1 MLSVKNL
8 SVSIEEKSI
17 LQNISIEFLPG
28 STTALLG
35 PNGSGKSTLGNA
47 LLGAPF
53 LTLTEGQILF
63 DQEDV
68 TEAETA
74 LRSQKGMMLTFQ
86 SPLPLAGVSAMDLFR
101 AALVKKYS
109 AKELHSLAHQ
119 YAEELDLPKE
129 FLKRSLYEGFSGGE
143 RKKMEVLQVALFQPR
158 VVIFDEI
165 DTGVDVDALK
175 TITKFL
181 DKHLPTDT
189 TRIFITHSHKLL
201 TRIHPDQVVVLKQ
214 GRIVKTGDKKLAD
227 FIEANGFESFTS
239 EEFTDKL
246 A

>member
-1 MLSVKNL
+1 MLSIKNL

-17 LQNISIEFLPG
+17 LQNVSLNFPTG

-47 LLGAPF
+47 LFGAPF
-53 LTLTEGQILF
+53 LTITEGQVLLG
-63 DQEDV
+63 DEEV
-68 TEAETA
+68 TNIETA

-101 AALVKKYS
+101 AALGKKYT
-109 AKELHSLAHQ
+109 AKELHTLVHQ

-143 RKKMEVLQVALFQPR
+143 RKKMEVLQVALFQPN
-158 VVIFDEI
+158 VVVFDEI

-181 DKHLPTDT
+181 DKHLSKDT

-201 TRIHPDQVVVLKQ
+201 TRIHPDQVVVLKNGQ
-214 GRIVKTGDKKLAD
+214 VVKTGDQKLAN
-227 FIEANGFESFTS
+227 FIEESGFESFTS
-239 EEFTDKL
+239 EPK
-246 A
+246 